1 MGSLL
6 FCHIMHFYYSN
17 LSSGTP
23 VFVAVNLF
31 FPAAGDVPFAD
42 FGIFAVILD
51 LAAVFAVEFGPIKVD
66 LGVVGFLGDAD
77 AGIVFG

>member
-1 MGSLL
+1 MWYQIVAAGS
-6 FCHIMHFYYSN
+6 CI
-17 LSSGTP
+17 SGTP